1 MDDAGNKGLK
11 GTKGNN
17 GKKDNKNYKIILVKD
32 KDDMNNMGDK
42 ANMGN
47 KYFTDTEMQ
56 FRRGTTEDL
65 DEIESLVKKA
75 IELMKNQGIHQW
87 DEVYPTREVFSEDI
101 ENDSLYVAAVNNKII
116 AVYVLN
122 QDCEDEYYEC
132 KWDNPD
138 ESACIIHRLCVLPDF
153 QNKGIGSK
161 LLAHIEE
168 QIKDMGYKSVRLDV
182 FSENPYALKLY
193 SKNGYEKRGQADW
206 RKGRFFLMEKTL

>member
-1 MDDAGNKGLK
+1 M
-11 GTKGNN
+11 
-17 GKKDNKNYKIILVKD
+17 DNKENTG
-32 KDDMNNMGDK
+32 NMY
-42 ANMGN
+42 N
-47 KYFTDTEMQ
+47 TDIKMQ
-56 FRRGTTEDL
+56 FRRGTIEDL

-75 IELMKNQGIHQW
+75 IELMKQQGIYQW

-101 ENDSLYVAAVNNKII
+101 EYDSLYVATVNNKII

-122 QDCEDEYYEC
+122 QDCDDEYYEC

-138 ESACIIHRLCVLPDF
+138 DSACIIHRLCVSADF
-153 QNKGIGSK
+153 QNKGIGTK

-168 QIKDMGYKSVRLDV
+168 QIKAMGYKSVRLDV

-193 SKNGYEKRGQADW
+193 SKRGYEKRGQADW